1 MSDYKSKKVFSSDK
15 FDSYQSESV
24 PNASIIDSESIAATQ
39 STKSTPKPTKRLLRD
54 QQELQ
59 KIVEEVEGAE
69 NLTAKVNFTEH
80 TQFTP
85 MTLSEQSA
93 IDQEQAL
100 EAQMVEVIHPKGKR
114 RLLWSIGSLSF
125 AGLLG
130 WQCVNNIVTAYQT
143 NDWLSLGWSA
153 LIAGAASFG
162 VVVIGRELWKLR
174 RLRNQLSNQE
184 KAMDFIYA
192 NTVNSSKINTK
203 QASPQQISHGKAAP
217 FCESIAKD
225 AGITLEHVGYD
236 RWKKSVTANHNDADV
251 IELYDSMVVSLQ
263 DQQAKKLVA
272 NYSCEAAV
280 LVAISPLAIADMI
293 LIAWRNFKL
302 INELGKVYGVELGYF
317 SRLRLVK
324 LVFINMAAAGASELV
339 VDASMH
345 ALSIDIAGKLSARA
359 AQGIGVGLLTARLGI
374 KAMALLRPLPW
385 QKDKAVRL
393 SEIRKQIVLR
403 VIGKKN

>member
-15 FDSYQSESV
+15 FDSYDSESD
-24 PNASIIDSESIAATQ
+24 PNASTIDTESIAAIQ
-39 STKSTPKPTKRLLRD
+39 STKATRKPTKSLLRD

-59 KIVEEVEGAE
+59 KIVDEVEGAE

-85 MTLSEQSA
+85 MTISEQSA

-114 RLLWSIGSLSF
+114 RLLWSIGGLSF

-162 VVVIGRELWKLR
+162 IVVIGRELWKLR

-192 NTVNSSKINTK
+192 NTVNSPKINT
-203 QASPQQISHGKAAP
+203 QQTSYGKAAP

-293 LIAWRNFKL
+293 LITWRNFKL

-339 VDASMH
+339 VDASIH

-385 QKDKAVRL
+385 QKNKAVRL

-403 VIGKKN
+403 VIGKKS

>member
-15 FDSYQSESV
+15 FDSYDSESD
-24 PNASIIDSESIAATQ
+24 PNASTIDTESIAAIQ
-39 STKSTPKPTKRLLRD
+39 STKATRKPTKSLLRD

-59 KIVEEVEGAE
+59 KIVDEVEGAE

-85 MTLSEQSA
+85 MTISEQSA

-114 RLLWSIGSLSF
+114 RLLWSIGGLSF

-162 VVVIGRELWKLR
+162 IVVIGRELWKLR

-192 NTVNSSKINTK
+192 NTVNSPKINT
-203 QASPQQISHGKAAP
+203 QQTSYGKAAP

-339 VDASMH
+339 VDASVH

>member
-15 FDSYQSESV
+15 FDSYDSESD
-24 PNASIIDSESIAATQ
+24 PNASTIDTESIAAIQ
-39 STKSTPKPTKRLLRD
+39 STKATRKPTKSLLRD

-59 KIVEEVEGAE
+59 KIVDEVEGAE

-114 RLLWSIGSLSF
+114 RLLWSIGGLSF

-162 VVVIGRELWKLR
+162 IVVIGRELWKLR

-192 NTVNSSKINTK
+192 NTVNSPKINT
-203 QASPQQISHGKAAP
+203 QQTSYGKAAP

-339 VDASMH
+339 VDASVH

>member
-15 FDSYQSESV
+15 FDSYDSESD
-24 PNASIIDSESIAATQ
+24 PNASTIDTESIAAIQ
-39 STKSTPKPTKRLLRD
+39 STKATRKPTKSLLRD

-59 KIVEEVEGAE
+59 KIVDEVEGAE

-85 MTLSEQSA
+85 MTISEQSA

-114 RLLWSIGSLSF
+114 RLLWSIGGLSF

-162 VVVIGRELWKLR
+162 IVVIGRELWKLR

-192 NTVNSSKINTK
+192 NTVNSPKINT
-203 QASPQQISHGKAAP
+203 QQTSYGKAAP
-217 FCESIAKD
+217 FCERLAKD

-339 VDASMH
+339 VDASIH

-385 QKDKAVRL
+385 QKNKAVRL

-403 VIGKKN
+403 VIGKKS

>member
-1 MSDYKSKKVFSSDK
+1 MSDYKSRKVFSSDK
-15 FDSYQSESV
+15 FDSYDGELD
-24 PNASIIDSESIAATQ
+24 PNASTIDSESIAVTQ
-39 STKSTPKPTKRLLRD
+39 PTKSTPKPTKTLLRG

-59 KIVEEVEGAE
+59 KIVNEVEGAE
-69 NLTAKVNFTEH
+69 NLTAKVNFTEQ

-93 IDQEQAL
+93 IVQGQAL

-114 RLLWSIGSLSF
+114 PLLWSIGCLSF

-143 NDWLSLGWSA
+143 NNWLSLGWSA

-184 KAMDFIYA
+184 KAMDIIYA
-192 NTVNSSKINTK
+192 NSVNSSKINTK
-203 QASPQQISHGKAAP
+203 QASYGKAYP
-217 FCESIAKD
+217 FCELIAKD
-225 AGITLEHVGYD
+225 AGITLENVGYD

-280 LVAISPLAIADMI
+280 LVAISPLAIADMV

-385 QKDKAVRL
+385 QKDKAVHL

-403 VIGKKN
+403 VIGKKT

>member
-15 FDSYQSESV
+15 FDSYDSESD
-24 PNASIIDSESIAATQ
+24 PNASTIDTESIAAIQ
-39 STKSTPKPTKRLLRD
+39 STKATRKPTKRLLRD
-54 QQELQ
+54 HQELQ
-59 KIVEEVEGAE
+59 KIVDEVEGAE

-85 MTLSEQSA
+85 MTISEQSA

-114 RLLWSIGSLSF
+114 RLLWSIGGLSF

-162 VVVIGRELWKLR
+162 IVVIGRELWKLR

-192 NTVNSSKINTK
+192 NTVNSPKINT
-203 QASPQQISHGKAAP
+203 QQTSYGKAAP

-339 VDASMH
+339 VDASVH